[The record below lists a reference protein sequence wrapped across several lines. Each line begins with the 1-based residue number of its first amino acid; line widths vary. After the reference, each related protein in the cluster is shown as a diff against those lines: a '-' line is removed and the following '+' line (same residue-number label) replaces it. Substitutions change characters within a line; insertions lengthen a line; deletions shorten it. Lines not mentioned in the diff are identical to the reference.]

1 MHQYP
6 NLIFCVGDSEKIRF
20 ENESFDVV
28 LNVESSHCYGNIP
41 LFLAEVKRVLKPGG
55 FFLWADF
62 RLAEE
67 MPVLFNCFLD
77 SGLEKIR
84 EKNITKSVINAL
96 KKMSKERK
104 EKIKKHVPRPIQP
117 VFMSYAGIQGSE
129 VYNSFIQN
137 RLIYKSATFKKT
149 K

>member
-1 MHQYP
+1 
-6 NLIFCVGDSEKIRF
+6 
-20 ENESFDVV
+20 
-28 LNVESSHCYGNIP
+28 
-41 LFLAEVKRVLKPGG
+41 
-55 FFLWADF
+55 
-62 RLAEE
+62 

-84 EKNITKSVINAL
+84 EEDITSSVINAL
-96 KKMSKERK
+96 KRMSKERK
-104 EKIKKHVPRPIQP
+104 EKIKKHVPKPIQP

-137 RLIYKSATFKKT
+137 KLIYKSATFKKP